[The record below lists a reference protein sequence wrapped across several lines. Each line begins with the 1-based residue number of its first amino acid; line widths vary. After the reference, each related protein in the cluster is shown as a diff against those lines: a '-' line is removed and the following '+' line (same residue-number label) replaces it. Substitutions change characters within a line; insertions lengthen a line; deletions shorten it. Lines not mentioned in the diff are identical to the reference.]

1 MLEEIP
7 QLSTGTDN
15 VKELHFIKVENL
27 YDDVNK
33 SIYSNFYKCLDTPEG
48 NNLYN
53 NYEAELKTTQEDAV
67 EHPSLKTIVNKKIS
81 KNKNNIEDEDTWN
94 RSSSETFSEDSTTH
108 SQSEG
113 HKHRILKKKNQKT
126 KEPKRRTH
134 TITKN

>member
-53 NYEAELKTTQEDAV
+53 NSEAELETSQEDAV
-67 EHPSLKTIVNKKIS
+67 EHPSLRTNVNTKNL

-94 RSSSETFSEDSTTH
+94 
-108 SQSEG
+108 
-113 HKHRILKKKNQKT
+113 I
-126 KEPKRRTH
+126 
-134 TITKN
+134 